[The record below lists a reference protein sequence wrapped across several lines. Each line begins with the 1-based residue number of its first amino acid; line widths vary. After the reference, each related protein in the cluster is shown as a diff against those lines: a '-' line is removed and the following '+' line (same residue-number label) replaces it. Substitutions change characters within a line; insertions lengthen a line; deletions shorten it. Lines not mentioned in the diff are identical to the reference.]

1 MTRQWTEVT
10 GNTRTSPQALI
21 AAILILAVSGFPYSA
36 RAQASGDA
44 PPKLNID
51 IIEGEDAINNI
62 RLRTAREPIV
72 EVTDENHK
80 PIAGALVLFALP
92 TSGPGGEFANG
103 ARTLSVVTDAQGR
116 AVATGFRPNA
126 TTGHFEIRVNASYRG
141 ATAERRIRQRNA
153 KPGLS
158 TGAKAAIIAAI
169 IAAAIAGIV
178 IGLNHGGGSSSSTPP
193 TVITPGPP
201 TVGGK

>member
-1 MTRQWTEVT
+1 MSGQWSEWVP
-10 GNTRTSPQALI
+10 GSNRTSPQALI
-21 AAILILAVSGFPYSA
+21 AAMLILVLSGFPHSA
-36 RAQASGDA
+36 RAQAPENA
-44 PPKLNID
+44 PGKLNID

-92 TSGPGGEFANG
+92 TSGPSGEFANG
-103 ARTLSVVTDAQGR
+103 AQTLSVVTDAQGR
-116 AVATGFRPNA
+116 AIATGFRPN
-126 TTGHFEIRVNASYRG
+126 TIPGRFEIRVNASYRG

-158 TGAKAAIIAAI
+158 TGAKAAIIGAI
-169 IAAAIAGIV
+169 IAAAAAGIA
-178 IGLNHGGGSSSSTPP
+178 IGLTRGGGGSSTP
-193 TVITPGPP
+193 TVVTAGPP

>member
-1 MTRQWTEVT
+1 MS
-10 GNTRTSPQALI
+10 GRTSPQALI
-21 AAILILAVSGFPYSA
+21 AAMLILMLSGFPHPA
-36 RAQASGDA
+36 RAQTPGNA
-44 PPKLNID
+44 PGKLNID

-92 TSGPGGEFANG
+92 TSGPSGEFANG
-103 ARTLSVVTDAQGR
+103 AQSLSVVTDASGR
-116 AVATGFRPNA
+116 AVATGFKPNA
-126 TTGHFEIRVNASYRG
+126 ISGRFEIRVNASYQG
-141 ATAERRIRQRNA
+141 ATVERRIRQRNA

-158 TGAKAAIIAAI
+158 TGAKAAIISAI
-169 IAAAIAGIV
+169 IVAAAV
-178 IGLNHGGGSSSSTPP
+178 GLAVGLTRGGGTTP
-193 TVITPGPP
+193 TVVTAGPP

>member
-1 MTRQWTEVT
+1 MSRQWSEWVT
-10 GNTRTSPQALI
+10 GSTRTSPQALI
-21 AAILILAVSGFPYSA
+21 AAMLILLLSGFPHSA
-36 RAQASGDA
+36 RAQAQGNA
-44 PPKLNID
+44 PGKLNID

-92 TSGPGGEFANG
+92 ASGPSGEFANG
-103 ARTLSVVTDAQGR
+103 AQTLSVVTDAQGR
-116 AVATGFRPNA
+116 AIATGFRPN
-126 TTGHFEIRVNASYRG
+126 TVPGRFEIHVNASYRG

-158 TGAKAAIIAAI
+158 TGAKATIIGAI
-169 IAAAIAGIV
+169 IAAAVGIAV
-178 IGLNHGGGSSSSTPP
+178 GLTHGGGSGAP
-193 TVITPGPP
+193 TVVTAGPP

>member
-1 MTRQWTEVT
+1 MSGQWSEWVT
-10 GNTRTSPQALI
+10 GITRTSPQALI
-21 AAILILAVSGFPYSA
+21 AAMLIMLLSGFPNSA
-36 RAQASGDA
+36 RAQAQGSA
-44 PPKLNID
+44 PAKLNID

-92 TSGPGGEFANG
+92 TSGPSAEFANG
-103 ARTLSVVTDAQGR
+103 AHTLSVVTDAQGR
-116 AVATGFRPNA
+116 AIATGLRPN
-126 TTGHFEIRVNASYRG
+126 TIPGRFEIRVNASYRG

-158 TGAKAAIIAAI
+158 TGAKVTIISSI
-169 IAAAIAGIV
+169 VAAAAAGIA
-178 IGLNHGGGSSSSTPP
+178 IGLTRGGGTTP
-193 TVITPGPP
+193 TVVTAGPP

>member
-1 MTRQWTEVT
+1 M
-10 GNTRTSPQALI
+10 NIRTSPQALV
-21 AAILILAVSGFPYSA
+21 AAMLVLTVLGVAQSA
-36 RAQASGDA
+36 PAQAGANA
-44 PPKLNID
+44 PGKLNID

-80 PIAGALVLFALP
+80 PVAGALVLFALP
-92 TSGPGGEFANG
+92 GGGPGGEFANG

-116 AVATGFRPNA
+116 AVATGFKPNA
-126 TTGHFEIRVNASYRG
+126 ITGRYQIQVKASYQG
-141 ATAERRIRQRNA
+141 ASAERNITQRNM

-158 TGAKAAIIAAI
+158 TAAKASIIGAIVA
-169 IAAAIAGIV
+169 AAAI
-178 IGLNHGGGSSSSTPP
+178 GLAVGLTRGGGGGSTP
-193 TVITPGPP
+193 TVVTAGPG

>member
-1 MTRQWTEVT
+1 MSASKWVNGT
-10 GNTRTSPQALI
+10 TRTSPQALI
-21 AAILILAVSGFPYSA
+21 AAMLILLLSGFPHSA
-36 RAQASGDA
+36 RAQAQGSA
-44 PPKLNID
+44 PAKLNID

-92 TSGPGGEFANG
+92 TSGPSGEFANG
-103 ARTLSVVTDAQGR
+103 AQTLSVVTDAQGR
-116 AVATGFRPNA
+116 AIATGFRPN
-126 TTGHFEIRVNASYRG
+126 TIPGRFEIRVNASYQG
-141 ATAERRIRQRNA
+141 NTAERRIRQRNH

-158 TGAKAAIIAAI
+158 TGAKVLIISAI
-169 IAAAIAGIV
+169 IAAAAAGLA
-178 IGLNHGGGSSSSTPP
+178 IGLTRGGGGTTP
-193 TVITPGPP
+193 TVITAGPP